1 MVANRVIR
9 FEQRVRS
16 TSSATKQRQN
26 TEKQA
31 CERHT
36 YENINDNAH
45 CRTKRVTARNMES
58 KRATTHMKQRI
69 ITLHA
74 DNSNQEEWISSVRT
88 EQRMNNIMHLAVK
101 SMSVH
106 RCLKTADLI
115 ASAEAS
121 GKAASSKDASSIK
134 AEAEQ
139 EGEDGEEAKEAN
151 EKPEDRLQAAVVKK
165 ESDVPASEHGLLDLT
180 DLDDYEN
187 LFMEKVRVFLDIKGE
202 PENKIQSKKRFDLSN
217 QLVLSAP
224 HHKHKLRTWVEG
236 DIYGFIKL
244 VTIDVRKTG
253 RTLFN
258 EVSAL
263 GAVQFRQGDRIDDVI
278 NRLYNIQT
286 RTNTL
291 APNKICEEMMRGAF
305 LTCCS
310 RHADFKQL
318 AMDFS
323 KKTCTLTLDEIQD
336 EMREHESNTKRKEG
350 TATHTQGRAMQ
361 AKETNASDEKGGTVA
376 ALKAMI
382 LELVKTKEKGKKE
395 VCRNHLKGNCRF
407 GSKCH
412 FLHTSSGNKGAR
424 EFKGTKKLI
433 KCYNCQKMG
442 THIAANCPLPK
453 VLRQDANAVIEAK
466 EGETSLKDFLEQ
478 LQEGSATQRA
488 NVLTEHRAKIW
499 GEAPACG
506 SCIDERAHQQGG
518 GTEA

>member
-1 MVANRVIR
+1 
-9 FEQRVRS
+9 
-16 TSSATKQRQN
+16 
-26 TEKQA
+26 
-31 CERHT
+31 
-36 YENINDNAH
+36 
-45 CRTKRVTARNMES
+45 
-58 KRATTHMKQRI
+58 MKQRI

-151 EKPEDRLQAAVVKK
+151 EKPEDMLQAAVVKK

-187 LFMEKVRVFLDIKGE
+187 LFMDKVRVFLDIQGK

-224 HHKHKLRTWVEG
+224 HHKHKLRTWIEG

-310 RHADFKQL
+310 KHADFKQL
-318 AMDFS
+318 AMDFQRKPAS
-323 KKTCTLTLDEIQD
+323 SPWTKFK
-336 EMREHESNTKRKEG
+336 MRCANTKV
-350 TATHTQGRAMQ
+350 TP
-361 AKETNASDEKGGTVA
+361 NAEKGPQHTR
-376 ALKAMI
+376 
-382 LELVKTKEKGKKE
+382 KGERCRRKKQTQ
-395 VCRNHLKGNCRF
+395 VTRR
-407 GSKCH
+407 
-412 FLHTSSGNKGAR
+412 TAQWQSSR
-424 EFKGTKKLI
+424 
-433 KCYNCQKMG
+433 
-442 THIAANCPLPK
+442 
-453 VLRQDANAVIEAK
+453 R
-466 EGETSLKDFLEQ
+466 
-478 LQEGSATQRA
+478 
-488 NVLTEHRAKIW
+488 
-499 GEAPACG
+499 
-506 SCIDERAHQQGG
+506 
-518 GTEA
+518 